1 MTKRNRNI
9 SGIGFGSGLG
19 RELDALLGDDSES
32 SSDVSVVD
40 INISEV
46 PVSEHA
52 TEVSA
57 SKSLDDI
64 AFEGDTLGVAQN
76 SVIESYGTLKR
87 DESVPLNSA
96 GICRKPGATS
106 TTIEYVE
113 LLKQGHVL
121 PVDCDVDAFASA
133 LKVIVRQHQFF
144 SFENGKLT
152 LSCDETDLLFVMVSD
167 LIKTVVENFDTTRQN
182 LSSIATS
189 FGPSICHSLDPVAAN
204 VAVKHFFEAKYPHLK
219 QIRDK
224 VSMYQLVKT

>member
-1 MTKRNRNI
+1 M
-9 SGIGFGSGLG
+9 
-19 RELDALLGDDSES
+19 
-32 SSDVSVVD
+32 
-40 INISEV
+40 
-46 PVSEHA
+46 
-52 TEVSA
+52 
-57 SKSLDDI
+57 
-64 AFEGDTLGVAQN
+64 
-76 SVIESYGTLKR
+76 
-87 DESVPLNSA
+87 PLNSA

-152 LSCDETDLLFVMVSD
+152 LSCDETDPLFVMVSD

-219 QIRDK
+219 QIRDEESSRLSKGSANLLSDK
-224 VSMYQLVKT
+224 VDQLIEGIKAKNVNINDLEYILRSYVADQNALNKLGPEETAFRCIS